1 MYPGPITVDPHRVR
15 GPASPYCYFIVGQS
29 AQLLDFGVGPFAA
42 TITEVQAPDKLQC
55 IGGLRLGLT
64 LLLRPPVFRLGLCTK
79 SCRLLDQ
86 PVRRRVVRSRRSQ
99 RPPPAARGD
108 AAPAAD
114 DEPGR
119 DGVPAAP
126 PRFRRGTRAARRG
139 PPALKVQ
146 KGVPPKRRSSA
157 RENGISR
164 LLTALGRSG
173 AL

>member
-1 MYPGPITVDPHRVR
+1 GST
-15 GPASPYCYFIVGQS
+15 
-29 AQLLDFGVGPFAA
+29 
-42 TITEVQAPDKLQC
+42 
-55 IGGLRLGLT
+55 
-64 LLLRPPVFRLGLCTK
+64 
-79 SCRLLDQ
+79 SCRLPDQ
-86 PVRRRVVRSRRSQ
+86 QVRRGVVRRR
-99 RPPPAARGD
+99 RPHRPRPAAGGD

-114 DEPGR
+114 DESGG

-139 PPALKVQ
+139 PPALKVR